1 MMNNLHCQRDQIW
14 NRLRDERLYT
24 LTLRTPTL
32 NVSSASSGGPDVQ
45 TTKENIFAILPACR
59 VSSCWRVC
67 IYVVCKFLY
76 PITAS
81 TILHPPMRLKTSD
94 ALGVLQ
100 SFSARLGL
108 PKHTTS
114 WMKQLVPSLSRVKEP
129 VLDFPHSILQANLIS
144 LLCYK
149 STLLGLCFQRTLDDP
164 DSNNGKSIMEKKKK
178 RVLNS

>member
-1 MMNNLHCQRDQIW
+1 MVAQIYRRQRKTF
-14 NRLRDERLYT
+14 LLFC
-24 LTLRTPTL
+24 LLA
-32 NVSSASSGGPDVQ
+32 SA
-45 TTKENIFAILPACR
+45 
-59 VSSCWRVC
+59 SSCWRVC
-67 IYVVCKFLY
+67 IYVVCKFFY

-94 ALGVLQ
+94 APGVLQ
-100 SFSARLGL
+100 SFSTRLGL

-114 WMKQLVPSLSRVKEP
+114 WMKQLVPSLSHVKEL

-149 STLLGLCFQRTLDDP
+149 SILLGLCSRPWMIQIVTMVRVLW
-164 DSNNGKSIMEKKKK
+164 KKK